1 MGNTLPPS
9 RDALETRLGLDAGS
23 LEGADAERAD
33 AALSDATILALA
45 EVNETKAND
54 WNEAAPDAVW
64 LVVLKAARREFENP
78 SGIGQESLG
87 ERSVSGLDTSGVFL
101 TVREIAVIRR
111 AASGRLGGSVGS
123 IKVGSPLGW
132 ESEAIL

>member
-9 RDALETRLGLDAGS
+9 RDALETRLGLDAGT

-45 EVNETKAND
+45 EVSETKANT
-54 WNEAAPDAVW
+54 WAEAAPDTVW

-101 TVREIAVIRR
+101 TAREVAIIRR
-111 AASGRLGGSVGS
+111 ADTGRGSGAIGSMKIAGPMGWDD
-123 IKVGSPLGW
+123 KVVL
-132 ESEAIL
+132 